1 MSTSARA
8 GAPSFLSV
16 TGDQTDWP
24 QFVEARARAIARAE
38 AFRRD
43 PERVVRESPPPPPPD
58 AHSRRLAEWCV
69 EWNEH

>member
-24 QFVEARARAIARAE
+24 QFVEARARAIARLAAIHHEAE
-38 AFRRD
+38 
-43 PERVVRESPPPPPPD
+43 PVVEEFPPPD
-58 AHSRRLAEWCV
+58 AHSRRLAEWCT

>member
-8 GAPSFLSV
+8 GTPSFLSV

-38 AFRRD
+38 AGRRD
-43 PERVVRESPPPPPPD
+43 PEPAGEEFPPSD
-58 AHSRRLAEWCV
+58 GYSRRLAGWCV
-69 EWNEH
+69 DWNEH